1 MHSKS
6 NSAISMVK
14 ISVNSTI
21 CNTLFFGESLMSYYS
36 ILYFKMTFLQY
47 IYVHIYTF
55 LHKQYMISE
64 DNLGSLLALSDHYQV
79 DFVKWGCEDPS
90 RIVEGSGSRP
100 KP

>member
-1 MHSKS
+1 
-6 NSAISMVK
+6 
-14 ISVNSTI
+14 
-21 CNTLFFGESLMSYYS
+21 
-36 ILYFKMTFLQY
+36 
-47 IYVHIYTF
+47 
-55 LHKQYMISE
+55 MISE